1 MLCSSFQLLQNSM
14 TSKPSAQR
22 VRMLAAGHEN
32 QDMIPGTHMEEGEN
46 QFLKVVLRHLQGF
59 YSMGVSVCMCALA
72 HSNSN
77 SNNDQPQSQPRQPD

>member
-46 QFLKVVLRHLQGF
+46 QFLKVVLRLPHECYGT
-59 YSMGVSVCMCALA
+59 CAYY
-72 HSNSN
+72 
-77 SNNDQPQSQPRQPD
+77 P